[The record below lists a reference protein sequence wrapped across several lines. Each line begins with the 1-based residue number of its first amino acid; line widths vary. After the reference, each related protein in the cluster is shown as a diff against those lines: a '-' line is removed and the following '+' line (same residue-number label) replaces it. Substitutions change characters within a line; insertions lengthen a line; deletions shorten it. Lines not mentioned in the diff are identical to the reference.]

1 MGCPGRKTLSFFLIF
16 VPVCLHGAL
25 SQEAGPAGPRK
36 PFFER
41 LRRLEEQFRRFQE
54 VTLTHLR
61 GIASNYNVSYNVDVR
76 FRSLA
81 EESQAVALAV
91 NQSQAAVQGD
101 LAHLRA
107 RMRKME
113 RKSRKRAPQALCSF
127 SPTPPPRTWFPSALA
142 SPRPCEPCPSA
153 AGSGQPPAAWAPS
166 CPTPRKTTTTSWCC
180 TAETLSRPA
189 PSTL

>member
-1 MGCPGRKTLSFFLIF
+1 MGFSGRKTLSFFLIF
-16 VPVCLHGAL
+16 VLVYLYGAS

-54 VTLTHLR
+54 ATLTHLQ
-61 GIASNYNVSYNVDVR
+61 GVASNHNVSWNVDVR

-81 EESQAVALAV
+81 EESQAVALAL
-91 NQSQAAVQGD
+91 NRSQAAVQGD

-107 RMRKME
+107 WMRKIE
-113 RKSRKRAPQALCSF
+113 RRSRKGAAEALCSF
-127 SPTPPPRTWFPSALA
+127 SRTPPPRTSSPSALA
-142 SPRPCEPCPSA
+142 SSRPCEPCPSA
-153 AGSGQPPAAWAPS
+153 AGSEQPLATWAPS
-166 CPTPRKTTTTSWCC
+166 CPTPRKTMTTSWCC
-180 TAETLSRPA
+180 TAETPSSLA